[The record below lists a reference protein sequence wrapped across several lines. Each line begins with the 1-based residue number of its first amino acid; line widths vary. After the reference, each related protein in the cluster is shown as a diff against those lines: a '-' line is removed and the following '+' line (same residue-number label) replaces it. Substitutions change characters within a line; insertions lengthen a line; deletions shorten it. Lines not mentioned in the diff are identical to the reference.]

1 MRGRR
6 QILDLFRRW
15 DGLEQKIDLNVL
27 MEALAGLVIKPGD
40 LAGAVDFDDRS
51 YLRTVIH
58 GREHYQAL
66 VLCWRSG
73 QSSPIHDHR
82 ALNFRRQSRIG
93 VRHRN
98 EIQRGS
104 MRPARSGRVADPSGR
119 IGDRVLRRRYPSDGQ
134 PRSRTGNELITL
146 HVYSPPP
153 ASWRTFRVCDTTLA
167 DDDRLIRK
175 PPRTVRVEL
184 AHASPIKP
192 MGSRTRGGIAWR
204 S

>member
-27 MEALAGLVIKPGD
+27 MEALAGLVIKPSD

-82 ALNFRRQSRIG
+82 ALNCA
-93 VRHRN
+93 VRVVSGCATERDSC
-98 EIQRGS
+98 GS
-104 MRPARSGRVADPSGR
+104 MRPARSGRVADPSCR

-134 PRSRTGNELITL
+134 PR
-146 HVYSPPP
+146 
-153 ASWRTFRVCDTTLA
+153 
-167 DDDRLIRK
+167 
-175 PPRTVRVEL
+175 
-184 AHASPIKP
+184 AH
-192 MGSRTRGGIAWR
+192 RQ
-204 S
+204 